1 MNPMTSGRQDIYD
14 AIGMLQKIA
23 HRLPESSK
31 DRLEV
36 EAAIRKLYRGT
47 YLNEEQLKAMYKIG
61 YREGNPVGWLD
72 DDFDDD

>member
-47 YLNEEQLKAMYKIG
+47 YLNEEQLQ
-61 YREGNPVGWLD
+61 
-72 DDFDDD
+72 DFRLPHPRPPLQVLERGPGVR

>member
-1 MNPMTSGRQDIYD
+1 VNPMTSGRQDIYD

-47 YLNEEQLKAMYKIG
+47 YLNEEQLQDFRLPHPPAPSPILG
-61 YREGNPVGWLD
+61 EGEKNAS
-72 DDFDDD
+72 